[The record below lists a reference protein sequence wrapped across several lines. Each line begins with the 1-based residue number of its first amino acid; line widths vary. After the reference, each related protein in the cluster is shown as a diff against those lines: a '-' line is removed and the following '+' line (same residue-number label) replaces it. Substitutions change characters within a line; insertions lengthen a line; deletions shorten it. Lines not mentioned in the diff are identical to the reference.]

1 MKLDL
6 LRELYVKNLIPDKDL
21 TRDLDMMVLLND
33 QIEFELD
40 DINQDVLDDIIIYMV
55 NEDINTVD
63 NFVVL
68 MRYFHVIDRKDLF
81 IHLTKYTGML
91 GVMDEIIKRLVTLKG
106 ESKAKVIIGGYQV
119 PHLGVHPKKLPKY
132 AKDMMDRL
140 DGYLEIEEV
149 EEVLS
154 GNNHSVPVETQI
166 PEKIYYEGSDTF
178 SEYLIDR
185 HSRKVAELKQ
195 HFDDNKVW
203 YEQIITQEVLDYVAS
218 NQEILS
224 GVIKDE
230 LLYITKI
237 PYDTLSYL
245 NAKTNKNKKYF
256 GCHCPFAREALK
268 SGNLD
273 ISGRFCYCSAGFAKF
288 PYEVILGQKLKVK
301 VEKSILLGDDVCRFV
316 INLENVDYKK

>member
-6 LRELYVKNLIPDKDL
+6 LRELYINNSIPDKDL
-21 TRDLDMMVLLND
+21 TKDLDMIVLLNS
-33 QIEFELD
+33 QTEFDLD
-40 DINQDVLDDIIIYMV
+40 EINESILDEIIVYMV
-55 NEDINTVD
+55 NKDINTVD

-91 GVMDEIIKRLVTLKG
+91 GVMDNIIKRLISLKG
-106 ESKAKVIIGGYQV
+106 ESKAKKIIGKYQV
-119 PHLGVHPKKLPKY
+119 PYLGVHPSKLPKY
-132 AKDMMDRL
+132 AKDMMDLL

-149 EEVLS
+149 EEVLA

-166 PEKIYYEGSDTF
+166 PEKVFYEGSKTL
-178 SEYLIDR
+178 SEYLIDK
-185 HSRKVAELKQ
+185 HHRKVAELKR
-195 HFDDNKVW
+195 HFDENKVW
-203 YEQIITQEVLDYVAS
+203 YEQIITQEVLDYVGN

-245 NAKTNKNKKYF
+245 NALTNKDKKYF

-268 SGNLD
+268 AGNLD

-288 PYEVILGQKLKVK
+288 PFEVILGQKLKIK
-301 VEKSILLGDDVCRFV
+301 VEKSILLGDDECRFV
-316 INLENVDYKK
+316 INLKDIDYKK

>member
-6 LRELYVKNLIPDKDL
+6 LRELYIKNSIPKEDL
-21 TRDLDMMVLLND
+21 AEDLDMMVLLNN
-33 QIEFELD
+33 QIGLD
-40 DINQDVLDDIIIYMV
+40 LDKINQGDLDQVIVYMV
-55 NEDINTVD
+55 DKGINTVD

-91 GVMDEIIKRLVTLKG
+91 GVMDNIIKRLTKLKG
-106 ESKAKVIIGGYQV
+106 PERAKTIMGDYQV
-119 PHLGVHPKKLPKY
+119 PYLGIHPSELPKY
-132 AKDMMDRL
+132 AKNMMDRL
-140 DGYLEIEEV
+140 DGYLDIEEV
-149 EEVLS
+149 EEVLA
-154 GNNHSVPVETQI
+154 GNNHSLPVETQI
-166 PEKIYYEGSDTF
+166 PEKVFYEASESF
-178 SEYLIDR
+178 SEYLKDR
-185 HSRKVAELKQ
+185 HNRKVAELKQ
-195 HFDDNKVW
+195 HFDENKVW
-203 YEQIITQEVLDYVAS
+203 YEQIITQEVLDYVGS

-245 NAKTNKNKKYF
+245 NAENEKDKKYY

-268 SGNLD
+268 KGNMD

-288 PYEVILGQKLKVK
+288 PYEVILGQKLKIK
-301 VEKSILLGDDVCRFV
+301 VEKSILLGDDECRFV
-316 INLENVDYKK
+316 INLKNVDYKK